1 MILEYCDKVK
11 LVFRFCKVLARD
23 LKYKCLIFTWIE
35 FQIKNWLF
43 TLKKHLLKST
53 FQMPALFAN
62 TQFMRKVHLCIHID
76 ECDTEMTISFL
87 CWPICDFRGVQSI
100 GKHDTGRYNGPTTVQ
115 QYLATAQNTR
125 GVGDVSGG
133 VVLQWQLPWRNQ
145 WPQDVGRLMKRDV
158 TIRNNCC
165 LTAARLCYG
174 WVILIGYRVSGSFLP
189 LTCSS
194 WFSLISLIVAEY
206 DW

>member
-1 MILEYCDKVK
+1 
-11 LVFRFCKVLARD
+11 
-23 LKYKCLIFTWIE
+23 
-35 FQIKNWLF
+35 
-43 TLKKHLLKST
+43 
-53 FQMPALFAN
+53 MPALFAN

-100 GKHDTGRYNGPTTVQ
+100 GKHDTDRYNGPTTVQ

-133 VVLQWQLPWRNQ
+133 VVLRWQLPWRNQ

-158 TIRNNCC
+158 TIRNNS
-165 LTAARLCYG
+165 AA
-174 WVILIGYRVSGSFLP
+174 VSPRPAYVTVESSSLGTEYQGHSYLSPVVLGSPWL
-189 LTCSS
+189 
-194 WFSLISLIVAEY
+194 A
-206 DW
+206 

>member
-11 LVFRFCKVLARD
+11 LVFRFCKVLAWD
-23 LKYKCLIFTWIE
+23 LKYICLIFTWIE

-62 TQFMRKVHLCIHID
+62 TQFMRKVHLCIHVD

-100 GKHDTGRYNGPTTVQ
+100 GKHDTAGTMDQ
-115 QYLATAQNTR
+115 QQSNST
-125 GVGDVSGG
+125 
-133 VVLQWQLPWRNQ
+133 
-145 WPQDVGRLMKRDV
+145 
-158 TIRNNCC
+158 
-165 LTAARLCYG
+165 
-174 WVILIGYRVSGSFLP
+174 
-189 LTCSS
+189 
-194 WFSLISLIVAEY
+194 
-206 DW
+206 